1 MIWVDWN
8 FVCLRKEVGGL
19 GVRRIREFNSALLG
33 KWCWRWLTEKESL
46 WYRVLAAKYGEEGGR
61 LVDGARLDSAWWH
74 AIATLRREEWFNSH
88 VARSVGNGKQIYFWW
103 DVWVGGVSF
112 REKFS
117 RLFELAMDKWVSV
130 FDMCQLGWGENG
142 EAWKWRQRLF
152 AWEEEKVGELCLLLQ
167 NVTLQVD
174 EDRWL

>member
-61 LVDGARLDSAWWH
+61 LVDGGRLDSAW
-74 AIATLRREEWFNSH
+74 
-88 VARSVGNGKQIYFWW
+88 
-103 DVWVGGVSF
+103 
-112 REKFS
+112 
-117 RLFELAMDKWVSV
+117 
-130 FDMCQLGWGENG
+130 
-142 EAWKWRQRLF
+142 
-152 AWEEEKVGELCLLLQ
+152 
-167 NVTLQVD
+167 
-174 EDRWL
+174 